1 MNLLQEIQQQQILS
15 KSLVKT
21 MSEALIGESDAGNI
35 DTLSTLA
42 HLEFM
47 SQVIELA
54 KEELRKRAVD
64 ELEKY
69 GQEAKTGVVKH
80 GVTFKHKEAGV
91 RYSFENTASWKVIKA
106 KEDEFAKVRKELE
119 DQLKTLKQKTTILDQ
134 ETGELNE
141 LHPPIKSSKTTVEI
155 TLSK

>member
-1 MNLLQEIQQQQILS
+1 MNLLQEIQQHQILS
-15 KSLVKT
+15 KSLVKS

-69 GQEAKTGVVKH
+69 GQEAKTGVVKY

-91 RYSFENTASWKVIKA
+91 RYSFENTSSWKVIKA

-119 DQLKTLKQKTTILDQ
+119 DQLKTLKQKTTILDE
-134 ETGELNE
+134 ETGELSE